1 MSEQSMRE
9 ALAQML
15 HTVSAA
21 AGRIQLAF
29 RDDENLAPEILAD
42 FDLLV
47 TACRSARKALVEQ
60 PTKPCEKC
68 DGEGILDTGDG
79 YGNDSPHC
87 PACNGSG
94 TVPVVLVDVQEVA
107 EALRHADY
115 PLAPTT
121 LNAAADFILRRF
133 APESGSD

>member
-1 MSEQSMRE
+1 MQARRDSIASAPGRDRPSQ
-9 ALAQML
+9 
-15 HTVSAA
+15 AA
-21 AGRIQLAF
+21 A
-29 RDDENLAPEILAD
+29 
-42 FDLLV
+42 
-47 TACRSARKALVEQ
+47 EQ
-60 PTKPCEKC
+60 PTKPCEEC
-68 DGEGILDTGDG
+68 GGSGDIVVFG
-79 YGNDSPHC
+79 DERSWHKDC

-133 APESGSD
+133 APESERG